1 MLSSNPTVPSCK
13 KCFGIVQN
21 LNDHIINDHSAS
33 VHSSHIAYLNNIIL
47 NLLSLITH
55 SSDCETD
62 KDKSEQATSSP
73 SKIREFNNIVTNSVA
88 LEVDSSQTVPTS
100 VISKNSKVDSES
112 SFKQKQKQKEEEFL
126 KSYHAQGGLNI
137 SGPSELTPKMAF
149 QQDIINEF
157 LTESLDNDQYVD
169 AFKKNRPKTSKQ
181 NKLEQV
187 DLSQLIGTPTD
198 DTVSTALLT
207 PDGNLTPAGLSLLLA
222 NQQKNINS
230 SGKSDLDVADILV
243 NKMPIPSLNKGLDPN
258 LLHLSQL
265 YLQQWALNQQTQAL
279 VDANSS
285 NITSSNPLKIEK
297 QNSQPELKQKSLPQH
312 QPKPQQQVHQLQP
325 QQQPQLS
332 QKQQT
337 QLQKLQ
343 NKYMFSESPSVNDP
357 NSISLQQLIAQHKKI
372 SGQIE
377 SLNSKEKKAP
387 EETEKNSS
395 SQPSQTNYVF
405 DPLSQSF
412 VGENSIIAM
421 SPTQQHSSL
430 EQLNN
435 NQSSLPVSLMPVTQV
450 VYSKPLE
457 KHITNSKETS
467 ITNLDDIEQK
477 NDNNISGSSNNNG
490 NNDSNKVSV
499 YLDGETVNEDNIEF
513 VRNEVIPLVNSNPH
527 KTALYALQSL
537 VIQGTVQNG
546 NEEKPDNS
554 NGTDAN
560 RKRNFSA
567 ITMVPVSQYDTL
579 TTDSDS
585 VTHPK
590 ESKILHNCNICGVTF
605 TVLSTLEAHMKTHGN
620 EKIEECMYC
629 HQSFSD
635 NDEYFKHIASHCGE
649 ENIIRCPHCPKIF
662 TSKGDYTKH
671 VTSHTQNRPYQCSH
685 CKKSFKDPG
694 SLTKHERI
702 HTGEQPYVCEICSRG
717 FAEKSSLCKHMRT
730 HSGEK
735 PYKCDQCDKSFSISG
750 NLHRHLFIHTGQRP
764 FKCTICSKAFNNA
777 SHLKRHI
784 KNIHQKESSKNIP
797 ELGNGGLVIPR
808 QNESHLIAVSTH
820 NVITAISEI

>member
-21 LNDHIINDHSAS
+21 LNDHISNDHSTS

-47 NLLSLITH
+47 NLLSLITN
-55 SSDCETD
+55 SSSGKTD
-62 KDKSEQATSSP
+62 KDKLEPATSSP
-73 SKIREFNNIVTNSVA
+73 SEIQESNSIVTNSVP
-88 LEVDSSQTVPTS
+88 LDVDNSQTVPTS
-100 VISKNSKVDSES
+100 VISKNLKGESES

-149 QQDIINEF
+149 QPDIINEF
-157 LTESLDNDQYVD
+157 LTESLDSDQYVHTLD
-169 AFKKNRPKTSKQ
+169 KNKPKTSKQ
-181 NKLEQV
+181 NKLEHV
-187 DLSQLIGTPTD
+187 DISQLIGTSTD
-198 DTVSTALLT
+198 DLNTVSTALLT
-207 PDGNLTPAGLSLLLA
+207 RDGNLTPAGLSLLLA

-243 NKMPIPSLNKGLDPN
+243 NKMPIPSLNKGLDPS

-285 NITSSNPLKIEK
+285 NIAPGNPLKKEK
-297 QNSQPELKQKSLPQH
+297 QNLKPELKQQSLQQ
-312 QPKPQQQVHQLQP
+312 QPKPQQQMQQLQS
-325 QQQPQLS
+325 QQQPQLP

-343 NKYMFSESPSVNDP
+343 NKYFFSEIPSVNDP
-357 NSISLQQLIAQHKKI
+357 NIISLQQLIAQHKKI

-387 EETEKNSS
+387 EDTDKNSS
-395 SQPSQTNYVF
+395 SQASQANYVF

-412 VGENSIIAM
+412 VGENSIIAI
-421 SPTQQHSSL
+421 SPTQQQSSL

-435 NQSSLPVSLMPVTQV
+435 NQSSLPVSLMPVTQG
-450 VYSKPLE
+450 VYSKPPE
-457 KHITNSKETS
+457 KHVTNSRETA
-467 ITNLDDIEQK
+467 ITNLGDSEQK
-477 NDNNISGSSNNNG
+477 NDISANNNNNS
-490 NNDSNKVSV
+490 NNDSNKVSA

-513 VRNEVIPLVNSNPH
+513 VRHEVIPLVNNSNPN
-527 KTALYALQSL
+527 KTALYALQNL
-537 VIQGTVQNG
+537 VIQGPVQSG
-546 NEEKPDNS
+546 NEEKPGNS
-554 NGTDAN
+554 NDTETN
-560 RKRNFSA
+560 RKRKFSA
-567 ITMVPVSQYDTL
+567 ITMVPISQYDTL
-579 TTDSDS
+579 RTDSDS
-585 VTHPK
+585 VSQPK
-590 ESKILHNCNICGVTF
+590 ESKVLHSCNVCGVTF
-605 TVLSTLEAHMKTHGN
+605 TVLSTLEAHMKTHSN
-620 EKIEECMYC
+620 QKIEECMYC
-629 HQSFSD
+629 HQIFSD

-694 SLTKHERI
+694 SLIKHERI
-702 HTGEQPYVCEICSRG
+702 HTGEQPYVCEICKRG

-784 KNIHQKESSKNIP
+784 KNIHQKESNKNVP

>member
-343 NKYMFSESPSVNDP
+343 NKYMFSEIPSVNDP

-457 KHITNSKETS
+457 KH
-467 ITNLDDIEQK
+467 
-477 NDNNISGSSNNNG
+477 
-490 NNDSNKVSV
+490 
-499 YLDGETVNEDNIEF
+499 
-513 VRNEVIPLVNSNPH
+513 
-527 KTALYALQSL
+527 
-537 VIQGTVQNG
+537 
-546 NEEKPDNS
+546 
-554 NGTDAN
+554 
-560 RKRNFSA
+560 
-567 ITMVPVSQYDTL
+567 
-579 TTDSDS
+579 
-585 VTHPK
+585 
-590 ESKILHNCNICGVTF
+590 
-605 TVLSTLEAHMKTHGN
+605 
-620 EKIEECMYC
+620 
-629 HQSFSD
+629 
-635 NDEYFKHIASHCGE
+635 
-649 ENIIRCPHCPKIF
+649 
-662 TSKGDYTKH
+662 
-671 VTSHTQNRPYQCSH
+671 
-685 CKKSFKDPG
+685 
-694 SLTKHERI
+694 
-702 HTGEQPYVCEICSRG
+702 
-717 FAEKSSLCKHMRT
+717 
-730 HSGEK
+730 
-735 PYKCDQCDKSFSISG
+735 YK
-750 NLHRHLFIHTGQRP
+750 
-764 FKCTICSKAFNNA
+764 
-777 SHLKRHI
+777 
-784 KNIHQKESSKNIP
+784 
-797 ELGNGGLVIPR
+797 
-808 QNESHLIAVSTH
+808 
-820 NVITAISEI
+820 

>member
-21 LNDHIINDHSAS
+21 LNDHISNDHSTS

-47 NLLSLITH
+47 NLLSLITN
-55 SSDCETD
+55 SSSGKTD
-62 KDKSEQATSSP
+62 KDKLEPATSSP
-73 SKIREFNNIVTNSVA
+73 SEIQESNSIVTNSVP
-88 LEVDSSQTVPTS
+88 LDVDNSQTVPTS
-100 VISKNSKVDSES
+100 VISKNLKGESES

-149 QQDIINEF
+149 QPDIINEF
-157 LTESLDNDQYVD
+157 LTESLDSDQYVHTLD
-169 AFKKNRPKTSKQ
+169 KNKPKTSKQ
-181 NKLEQV
+181 NKLEHV
-187 DLSQLIGTPTD
+187 DISQLIGTSTD
-198 DTVSTALLT
+198 DLNTVSTALLT

-243 NKMPIPSLNKGLDPN
+243 NKMPIQSLNKGLDPS

-285 NITSSNPLKIEK
+285 NIAPGNPLKKEK
-297 QNSQPELKQKSLPQH
+297 QNLKPELKQQSLQQ
-312 QPKPQQQVHQLQP
+312 QPKPQQQMQQLQS
-325 QQQPQLS
+325 QQQPQLP

-343 NKYMFSESPSVNDP
+343 NKYFFSEIPSVNDP
-357 NSISLQQLIAQHKKI
+357 NIISLQQLIAQHKKI

-387 EETEKNSS
+387 EDTDKNSS
-395 SQPSQTNYVF
+395 SQASQANYVF
-405 DPLSQSF
+405 GPLSQSF
-412 VGENSIIAM
+412 VGENSIIAI
-421 SPTQQHSSL
+421 SPTQQQSSL

-435 NQSSLPVSLMPVTQV
+435 NQSSLPVSLMPVTQG
-450 VYSKPLE
+450 VYSKPPE
-457 KHITNSKETS
+457 KHITNSRETA
-467 ITNLDDIEQK
+467 ITNLGDSEQK
-477 NDNNISGSSNNNG
+477 NDISANNNNNS
-490 NNDSNKVSV
+490 NNDSNKVSA

-513 VRNEVIPLVNSNPH
+513 VRHEVIPLVNNSNPN
-527 KTALYALQSL
+527 KTALYALQNL
-537 VIQGTVQNG
+537 VIQGPVQSG
-546 NEEKPDNS
+546 NEEKPGNS
-554 NGTDAN
+554 NDTETN
-560 RKRNFSA
+560 RKRKFSA
-567 ITMVPVSQYDTL
+567 ITMVPISQYDTL
-579 TTDSDS
+579 RTDSDS
-585 VTHPK
+585 VSQPK
-590 ESKILHNCNICGVTF
+590 ESKVLHSCNVCGVTF
-605 TVLSTLEAHMKTHGN
+605 TVLSTLEAHMKTHSN

-694 SLTKHERI
+694 SLIKHERI
-702 HTGEQPYVCEICSRG
+702 HTGEQPYVCEICKRG

-784 KNIHQKESSKNIP
+784 KNIHQKESNKNVP